1 MARHLWKI
9 GGLGVISSLS
19 NQTWTSISPYFL
31 YFWRFQGKIT
41 IVYISTCWYCKKN
54 NHESAECY
62 FVKMKSNLPYLV
74 YLLTSCIYDVFKTNL
89 QYPLILLIFQSI
101 WSLGWCDFDTIF
113 CEKIGGRGLF
123 CSISSY
129 LLNFCCFQD
138 RLSPHFID
146 FSKNMVMRV
155 LWFWQKYE
163 VQLFFCH
170 FQIKLT
176 LVYLLIFCIL

>member
-1 MARHLWKI
+1 MVRYLW
-9 GGLGVISSLS
+9 
-19 NQTWTSISPYFL
+19 N
-31 YFWRFQGKIT
+31 
-41 IVYISTCWYCKKN
+41 
-54 NHESAECY
+54 

-101 WSLGWCDFDTIF
+101 WSWGWCDFDTIF
-113 CEKIGGRGLF
+113 CEKIWGRGLF

-176 LVYLLIFCIL
+176 LVYLFMFCIFDVFQKKLRWNIHPFYCFFKKYGH